1 MGSRARKVKH
11 TEIFP
16 VIKSISEKVKSFP
29 ETPGVYRF
37 FGNKKILY
45 IGKAKNLRKRVQSY
59 FRSSVKEY
67 KTNKLVERIEDIDF
81 LTTNNET
88 EALLLE
94 QNLIKSNQPQ
104 FNILLRDDKSFP
116 YIKID
121 EKHDFPSITFKR
133 TTKAEKN
140 LFGPFIS
147 AKGTRTAI
155 TELQK
160 ILKLRTCNDVFF
172 ANRSRPCLQYQIKK
186 CSAPCVGFISKTD
199 YKKDIETSKSILKG
213 NFKQILAHLDDE
225 MRHLSDKEEFEKA
238 AEVKNKI
245 RILKRVEES
254 QIIFSGGEQTKVV
267 AMAAFGIDVCFVVI
281 DIERNSF
288 TNIRRFSF
296 KNKIAKSDSALMEEF
311 ISRLVLANP
320 QIKEIVCSD
329 ESFHSPFFPNI
340 NFTFPTSGKKK
351 NWIEMANRNAR
362 NLLSLRLQR
371 SDKYSH
377 SVDYLQ
383 KNFGINKE
391 SLSIVGFDVSGGV
404 GDIQTVSCVYFNYD
418 GPVKSKYRF
427 YHVPLKDSKSDL
439 SALLFGIRKYLQN
452 NFDISLVLID
462 GGLNHLKFIEGALKK
477 KKYKFA
483 SIGKGEKRK
492 YGIENLF
499 YGENKVEF
507 RKDDSMSK
515 IFLDVRDEAH
525 RFAIKNFRSTK
536 RKNLTQHFLQDIP
549 GIGPKTI
556 SKIYKEYQSLEEL
569 SKQSNS
575 SASKKLNLNVA
586 KVKKIQDCLK
596 EMYN

>member
-16 VIKSISEKVKSFP
+16 VIKNISEKVKSFP

-238 AEVKNKI
+238 GEVKNKI

-569 SKQSNS
+569 SKESNS
-575 SASKKLNLNVA
+575 SASKKLNLNGA
-586 KVKKIQDCLK
+586 MVKKIQDCLK

>member
-16 VIKSISEKVKSFP
+16 VIKSISEKAKSFP

-340 NFTFPTSGKKK
+340 NFTFPASGKKK

-569 SKQSNS
+569 SKESNR

>member
-16 VIKSISEKVKSFP
+16 VIKNISEKVKSFP

-238 AEVKNKI
+238 GEVKNKI

>member
-1 MGSRARKVKH
+1 M
-11 TEIFP
+11 
-16 VIKSISEKVKSFP
+16 IKNISEKVKSFP

-121 EKHDFPSITFKR
+121 ENHDFPSITFKR

-186 CSAPCVGFISKTD
+186 CSAPCVGFISKAD

-238 AEVKNKI
+238 GEVKNKI

>member
-186 CSAPCVGFISKTD
+186 CSAPCVGFISKAD

-238 AEVKNKI
+238 GEVKNKI

-575 SASKKLNLNVA
+575 SASKKLNLNGA

>member
-1 MGSRARKVKH
+1 MGGRARKDKH

-238 AEVKNKI
+238 GEVKNKI

-340 NFTFPTSGKKK
+340 NFTFPASGKKK

-569 SKQSNS
+569 SKESNR

>member
-1 MGSRARKVKH
+1 MGGRARKDKH

-340 NFTFPTSGKKK
+340 NFTFPASGKKK

-575 SASKKLNLNVA
+575 SASKKLNLNGA
-586 KVKKIQDCLK
+586 KVKKIQDYLK

>member
-1 MGSRARKVKH
+1 M
-11 TEIFP
+11 
-16 VIKSISEKVKSFP
+16 IKNISEKVKSFP

-186 CSAPCVGFISKTD
+186 CSAPCVGFISKAD

-238 AEVKNKI
+238 GEVKNKI

-575 SASKKLNLNVA
+575 SASKKLNLNGA
-586 KVKKIQDCLK
+586 MVKKIQDCLK

>member
-569 SKQSNS
+569 SKESNR

>member
-16 VIKSISEKVKSFP
+16 VIKNISEKVKSFP

-186 CSAPCVGFISKTD
+186 CSAPCVGFISKAD

-238 AEVKNKI
+238 GEVKNKI

>member
-1 MGSRARKVKH
+1 VGSRARKVKH

-16 VIKSISEKVKSFP
+16 VIKNISEKVKSFP

-186 CSAPCVGFISKTD
+186 CSAPCVGFISKAD

-238 AEVKNKI
+238 GEVKNKI

-575 SASKKLNLNVA
+575 SASKKLNLNGA
-586 KVKKIQDCLK
+586 MVKKIQDCLK

>member
-16 VIKSISEKVKSFP
+16 VIKSISEKAKSFP

-238 AEVKNKI
+238 GEVKNKI

-569 SKQSNS
+569 SKESNR
-575 SASKKLNLNVA
+575 SASKKLNLNMA

>member
-1 MGSRARKVKH
+1 M
-11 TEIFP
+11 
-16 VIKSISEKVKSFP
+16 IKSISEKAKSFP

-238 AEVKNKI
+238 GEVKNKI

-569 SKQSNS
+569 SKESNR
-575 SASKKLNLNVA
+575 SASKKLNLNMA

>member
-16 VIKSISEKVKSFP
+16 VIKSISEKAKSFP

-186 CSAPCVGFISKTD
+186 CSAPCVGFISKAD

-238 AEVKNKI
+238 GEVKNKI

-569 SKQSNS
+569 SKESNR
-575 SASKKLNLNVA
+575 SASKKLNLNVT

>member
-1 MGSRARKVKH
+1 VGSRARKVKH

-16 VIKSISEKVKSFP
+16 VIKSISEKAKSFP

-238 AEVKNKI
+238 GEVKNKI

-569 SKQSNS
+569 SKESNR

>member
-16 VIKSISEKVKSFP
+16 VIKNISEKVKSFP

-186 CSAPCVGFISKTD
+186 CSAPCVGFISKAD

-238 AEVKNKI
+238 GEVKNKI

-575 SASKKLNLNVA
+575 SASKKLNLNGA
-586 KVKKIQDCLK
+586 MVKKIQDCLK

>member
-1 MGSRARKVKH
+1 MGGRARKDKH

-575 SASKKLNLNVA
+575 SASKKLNLNRA

>member
-1 MGSRARKVKH
+1 M
-11 TEIFP
+11 
-16 VIKSISEKVKSFP
+16 IKNISEKVKSFP

-186 CSAPCVGFISKTD
+186 CSAPCVGFISKAD

-238 AEVKNKI
+238 GEVKNKI

>member
-1 MGSRARKVKH
+1 M
-11 TEIFP
+11 
-16 VIKSISEKVKSFP
+16 IKSISEKAKSFP

-238 AEVKNKI
+238 GEVKNKI

-340 NFTFPTSGKKK
+340 NFTFPASGKKK

-569 SKQSNS
+569 SKESNR

>member
-1 MGSRARKVKH
+1 VGSRARKVKH

-16 VIKSISEKVKSFP
+16 VIKNISEKVKSFP

-37 FGNKKILY
+37 FFYFLILY
-45 IGKAKNLRKRVQSY
+45 IGKAKNLSKSVQSY

-238 AEVKNKI
+238 GEVKNKI

-575 SASKKLNLNVA
+575 SASKKLNLNGA
-586 KVKKIQDCLK
+586 MVKKIQDCLK

>member
-1 MGSRARKVKH
+1 M
-11 TEIFP
+11 
-16 VIKSISEKVKSFP
+16 IKSISEKAKSFP

-186 CSAPCVGFISKTD
+186 CSAPCVGFISKAD

-238 AEVKNKI
+238 GEVKNKI

>member
-1 MGSRARKVKH
+1 M
-11 TEIFP
+11 
-16 VIKSISEKVKSFP
+16 IKSISEKVKSFP

-340 NFTFPTSGKKK
+340 NFTFPASGKKK

-569 SKQSNS
+569 SKESNR

>member
-16 VIKSISEKVKSFP
+16 VIKNISEKVKSFP

-186 CSAPCVGFISKTD
+186 CSAPCVGFISKAD

-238 AEVKNKI
+238 GEVKNKI

-569 SKQSNS
+569 SKESNR

>member
-1 MGSRARKVKH
+1 M
-11 TEIFP
+11 
-16 VIKSISEKVKSFP
+16 IKSISEKAKSFP

-238 AEVKNKI
+238 GEVKNKI

-477 KKYKFA
+477 MKYKFA

-569 SKQSNS
+569 SKQSNR

>member
-16 VIKSISEKVKSFP
+16 VIKSISEKAKSFP

-213 NFKQILAHLDDE
+213 NFKQILGHLDDE

-238 AEVKNKI
+238 GEVKNKI

-569 SKQSNS
+569 SKESNR

>member
-1 MGSRARKVKH
+1 MGGRARKDKH

-575 SASKKLNLNVA
+575 SASKKLNLNGA
-586 KVKKIQDCLK
+586 KVKKIQDYLK

>member
-1 MGSRARKVKH
+1 M
-11 TEIFP
+11 
-16 VIKSISEKVKSFP
+16 IKSISEKVKSFP

-238 AEVKNKI
+238 GEVKNKI

-569 SKQSNS
+569 SKESNR

>member
-16 VIKSISEKVKSFP
+16 VIKNISEKVKSFP

-59 FRSSVKEY
+59 FRSSLKEY
-67 KTNKLVERIEDIDF
+67 KTNKLVEKIEDIDF

-238 AEVKNKI
+238 GEVKNKI

-575 SASKKLNLNVA
+575 SASKKLNLNGA
-586 KVKKIQDCLK
+586 MVKKIQDCLK

>member
-16 VIKSISEKVKSFP
+16 VIKSISEKAKSFP

-238 AEVKNKI
+238 GEVKNKI

-340 NFTFPTSGKKK
+340 NFTFPASGKKK

-569 SKQSNS
+569 SKESNR

>member
-1 MGSRARKVKH
+1 MGGRARKDKH

-213 NFKQILAHLDDE
+213 NFKQILGHLSDE

-238 AEVKNKI
+238 GEVKNKI

-418 GPVKSKYRF
+418 GPIKSKYRF

-477 KKYKFA
+477 MECKFA

-575 SASKKLNLNVA
+575 SASKKLNLNGA

>member
-16 VIKSISEKVKSFP
+16 VIKSISEKAKSFP

-296 KNKIAKSDSALMEEF
+296 KNKIAKSDSAWMEEF

-569 SKQSNS
+569 SKESNR

>member
-1 MGSRARKVKH
+1 M
-11 TEIFP
+11 
-16 VIKSISEKVKSFP
+16 IKNISEKVKSFP

-238 AEVKNKI
+238 GEVKNKI

-569 SKQSNS
+569 SKESNR

>member
-1 MGSRARKVKH
+1 M
-11 TEIFP
+11 
-16 VIKSISEKVKSFP
+16 IKSISEKAKSFP

-340 NFTFPTSGKKK
+340 NFTFPASGKKK

-569 SKQSNS
+569 SKESNR

>member
-1 MGSRARKVKH
+1 
-11 TEIFP
+11 
-16 VIKSISEKVKSFP
+16 VIKSISEKAKSFP

-238 AEVKNKI
+238 GEVKNKI

-569 SKQSNS
+569 SKESNR

>member
-16 VIKSISEKVKSFP
+16 VIKSISEKAKSFP

-186 CSAPCVGFISKTD
+186 CSAPCVGFISKAD

-238 AEVKNKI
+238 GEVKNKI

-575 SASKKLNLNVA
+575 SASKKLNLNGA

>member
-238 AEVKNKI
+238 GEVKNKI

-340 NFTFPTSGKKK
+340 NFTFPASGKKK

-569 SKQSNS
+569 SKESNR

>member
-16 VIKSISEKVKSFP
+16 VIKSILEKAKSFP

-186 CSAPCVGFISKTD
+186 CSAPCVGFISKAD

-238 AEVKNKI
+238 GEVKNKI

-340 NFTFPTSGKKK
+340 NFTFPASGKKK

-536 RKNLTQHFLQDIP
+536 RKNLTKHFLQDIP

-569 SKQSNS
+569 SKESNR